1 MIYSIGVEFMCYS
14 FRIRSSDIWHVRSV
28 IISIKLS
35 FENLPFIII
44 NIKTNSKKKRVH
56 YKTFDLTFTLLLW
69 LLLIIIIIIIF
80 IIIIIVIILIIMI
93 MIVITI
99 KIMRIIIIQ

>member
-35 FENLPFIII
+35 FEIYF
-44 NIKTNSKKKRVH
+44 
-56 YKTFDLTFTLLLW
+56 LLLSAYQKTVKNNEYIVKPLILLW
-69 LLLIIIIIIIF
+69 PLLLLLLLIIIIIIIF
-80 IIIIIVIILIIMI
+80 IISIIIVIIWLLWLWLWL
-93 MIVITI
+93 
-99 KIMRIIIIQ
+99 

>member
-1 MIYSIGVEFMCYS
+1 MCYS

-44 NIKTNSKKKRVH
+44 NIKKTVKKKKRVH
-56 YKTFDLTFTLLLW
+56 YKTFDLTFTLLLL

-93 MIVITI
+93 MIVIII